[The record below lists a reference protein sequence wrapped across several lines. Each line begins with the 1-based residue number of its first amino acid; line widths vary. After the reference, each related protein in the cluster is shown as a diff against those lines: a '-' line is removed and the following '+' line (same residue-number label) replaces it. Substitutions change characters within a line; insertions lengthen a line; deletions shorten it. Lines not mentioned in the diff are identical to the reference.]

1 MIRSIRGS
9 RNVGTGNIEV
19 DNSEMEVFCGCIDRM
34 FSKVNEFE
42 QRVDAVERYYADNK
56 ELNTAKCSS
65 ILKDKIKKKHL
76 MTVEKQ
82 QEDSE
87 KTTQDLM
94 RQFAVIFRQMAG
106 DVIEQSC
113 TLQRYEIGLSLWS
126 LSIDRS
132 SSMLCFLM
140 LFILIVLTSSL
151 ITQHKWAWPFL
162 EPVDVEGLCLHD
174 YYEVIEKPMD
184 FSTIKNRMEA
194 KDGTG
199 YKNVREIY
207 ADVRLVFKNAMKYN
221 DERDDVHVM
230 ARTLLEKFEEKW
242 LQLLPKV
249 AEEEKRREKEQTATQ
264 VATKLAEEASYAN
277 MAQDLS
283 NELHGVDMQLER
295 IREMVVCNSRKIS
308 TEEKKKLG
316 TALTQLSH
324 QDLIRALEIVAEH
337 NPSFQ
342 ATAQEVNLDMDTQ
355 SDVTL
360 WRLKVFVQDALK
372 VSGRN
377 SGGAV
382 LDLFWQQPFTLS
394 MAFDYLVPWGSV
406 KIRKFSG
413 DGKKWRM

>member
-1 MIRSIRGS
+1 MEHMIRSIRSSGD
-9 RNVGTGNIEV
+9 VGPGNIE
-19 DNSEMEVFCGCIDRM
+19 DNSEMEGFRDCIDQM
-34 FSKVNEFE
+34 FSKVNELE
-42 QRVDAVERYYADNK
+42 QRVNAVERYYTDNK
-56 ELNTAKCSS
+56 QLNTAKCISV
-65 ILKDKIKKKHL
+65 LKDKIKEKHL

-82 QEDSE
+82 QQDSE
-87 KTTQDLM
+87 KIMQDLM
-94 RQFAVIFRQMAG
+94 RQFAVIFCQ
-106 DVIEQSC
+106 
-113 TLQRYEIGLSLWS
+113 
-126 LSIDRS
+126 
-132 SSMLCFLM
+132 
-140 LFILIVLTSSL
+140 
-151 ITQHKWAWPFL
+151 ITRHKWALPFM
-162 EPVDVEGLCLHD
+162 EPVDVEGLGLHD

-184 FSTIKNRMEA
+184 FRTIKNRMEA

-249 AEEEKRREKEQTATQ
+249 AEEEKSREKEQTATQ
-264 VATKLAEEASYAN
+264 VATKLAEQASYAN
-277 MAQDLS
+277 MAQYLS
-283 NELHGVDMQLER
+283 NE
-295 IREMVVCNSRKIS
+295 IS

-337 NPSFQ
+337 NLSFQ

-372 VSGRN
+372 LSDRN
-377 SGGAV
+377 SGGTGMGCNSNINNDDTKAKMNINNKNRNTTASKRKGERCDAV
-382 LDLFWQQPFTLS
+382 TKAS
-394 MAFDYLVPWGSV
+394 AKRTK
-406 KIRKFSG
+406 KISLNSLNS
-413 DGKKWRM
+413 

>member
-1 MIRSIRGS
+1 MEHMIRSIRGS

-82 QEDSE
+82 QQDSE
-87 KTTQDLM
+87 KITQDLM
-94 RQFAVIFRQMAG
+94 RQFAVIFGQAMFGA
-106 DVIEQSC
+106 
-113 TLQRYEIGLSLWS
+113 
-126 LSIDRS
+126 
-132 SSMLCFLM
+132 
-140 LFILIVLTSSL
+140 
-151 ITQHKWAWPFL
+151 ITRHKWAWPFV

-184 FSTIKNRMEA
+184 FRTIQNRMEA

-249 AEEEKRREKEQTATQ
+249 AEEEERRGKEQTAAQ

-283 NELHGVDMQLER
+283 NELLGVDMQLER
-295 IREMVVCNSRKIS
+295 IREMVVRNSRKIS

-377 SGGAV
+377 SGDVGMGCNSNINNDDNKAKININNKNRNTTASKRKGEKCDAV
-382 LDLFWQQPFTLS
+382 TKAS
-394 MAFDYLVPWGSV
+394 AKRTK
-406 KIRKFSG
+406 KISLNSLNP
-413 DGKKWRM
+413 

>member
-1 MIRSIRGS
+1 MEHMIRSIRVS
-9 RNVGTGNIEV
+9 RDVGPGNIE
-19 DNSEMEVFCGCIDRM
+19 DNSEMEGFRDCIDHM
-34 FSKVNEFE
+34 FSKVNELE
-42 QRVDAVERYYADNK
+42 QRVNAVERYYADNK
-56 ELNTAKCSS
+56 QLNTAKCNSV
-65 ILKDKIKKKHL
+65 LKDKIKEKHL

-82 QEDSE
+82 QQDSE
-87 KTTQDLM
+87 KIMQDLM
-94 RQFAVIFRQMAG
+94 RQFAVIFRQA
-106 DVIEQSC
+106 S
-113 TLQRYEIGLSLWS
+113 TLHTSEIT
-126 LSIDRS
+126 R
-132 SSMLCFLM
+132 
-140 LFILIVLTSSL
+140 
-151 ITQHKWAWPFL
+151 HKWALPFM
-162 EPVDVEGLCLHD
+162 EPVDVEGLGLHD

-184 FSTIKNRMEA
+184 FCTIKNRMEA

-249 AEEEKRREKEQTATQ
+249 AEEEKSREKEQTATQ
-264 VATKLAEEASYAN
+264 VATKLAEQASYAN
-277 MAQDLS
+277 MAQYLS

-295 IREMVVCNSRKIS
+295 IRKMVVHNSRKIS
-308 TEEKKKLG
+308 TEEKKKIG

-337 NPSFQ
+337 NLSFQ

-377 SGGAV
+377 SGGTGMGCNSNINNDDTKAKININNKNRNTTASKRKGERCDAV
-382 LDLFWQQPFTLS
+382 TKAS
-394 MAFDYLVPWGSV
+394 AKRTK
-406 KIRKFSG
+406 KISLNSLNS
-413 DGKKWRM
+413 

>member
-1 MIRSIRGS
+1 MEHMIRSIRGS

-82 QEDSE
+82 QQDSE
-87 KTTQDLM
+87 KITQDLM
-94 RQFAVIFRQMAG
+94 RQFAVIFRQ
-106 DVIEQSC
+106 
-113 TLQRYEIGLSLWS
+113 
-126 LSIDRS
+126 
-132 SSMLCFLM
+132 
-140 LFILIVLTSSL
+140 

-249 AEEEKRREKEQTATQ
+249 AEEEKRQEKEQTATL

-295 IREMVVCNSRKIS
+295 IREMVVRNSRKIS

-377 SGGAV
+377 SGGTGMGCNSNINNDDNKAKININNKNRNSTASKRKGERCDAV
-382 LDLFWQQPFTLS
+382 TKAS
-394 MAFDYLVPWGSV
+394 AKRTK
-406 KIRKFSG
+406 KISLNSLNP
-413 DGKKWRM
+413 

>member
-1 MIRSIRGS
+1 MEHTIRSIRGS

-82 QEDSE
+82 QQDSE
-87 KTTQDLM
+87 KITQDLM
-94 RQFAVIFRQMAG
+94 RQFAVIFRQ
-106 DVIEQSC
+106 
-113 TLQRYEIGLSLWS
+113 
-126 LSIDRS
+126 
-132 SSMLCFLM
+132 
-140 LFILIVLTSSL
+140 

-221 DERDDVHVM
+221 DKRDDVHVM

-295 IREMVVCNSRKIS
+295 IREMVVRNSRKIS

-377 SGGAV
+377 SGGTGMGCNSNINNDDNKARININNKNRNSTASKRKGERCDAV
-382 LDLFWQQPFTLS
+382 TKAS
-394 MAFDYLVPWGSV
+394 AKRTK
-406 KIRKFSG
+406 KISLNSLNP
-413 DGKKWRM
+413 

>member
-1 MIRSIRGS
+1 MERMIRSIRGS

-82 QEDSE
+82 QQDSE
-87 KTTQDLM
+87 KLTQDLM
-94 RQFAVIFRQMAG
+94 RQFAAIFRQ
-106 DVIEQSC
+106 
-113 TLQRYEIGLSLWS
+113 
-126 LSIDRS
+126 
-132 SSMLCFLM
+132 
-140 LFILIVLTSSL
+140 

-242 LQLLPKV
+242 LPLLPKV

-283 NELHGVDMQLER
+283 NEVCETSEPFCNSLFNGRRCFFFFLHTLDDVPLLNCLILYKNISVTWVEQYMLNFCQLHGVDMQLER
-295 IREMVVCNSRKIS
+295 IREMVVRNSR
-308 TEEKKKLG
+308 
-316 TALTQLSH
+316 
-324 QDLIRALEIVAEH
+324 
-337 NPSFQ
+337 
-342 ATAQEVNLDMDTQ
+342 
-355 SDVTL
+355 
-360 WRLKVFVQDALK
+360 FVQ
-372 VSGRN
+372 
-377 SGGAV
+377 
-382 LDLFWQQPFTLS
+382 QP
-394 MAFDYLVPWGSV
+394 M
-406 KIRKFSG
+406 FSFLLYNFELNFY
-413 DGKKWRM
+413 WFR

>member
-1 MIRSIRGS
+1 MEHMIRSIRGS

-94 RQFAVIFRQMAG
+94 RQFAVIFRQ
-106 DVIEQSC
+106 
-113 TLQRYEIGLSLWS
+113 
-126 LSIDRS
+126 
-132 SSMLCFLM
+132 
-140 LFILIVLTSSL
+140 

-194 KDGTG
+194 KDGSG

-295 IREMVVCNSRKIS
+295 IREMVVHNSRKIS

-377 SGGAV
+377 SGGAGMGCNSNINN
-382 LDLFWQQPFTLS
+382 D
-394 MAFDYLVPWGSV
+394 DNNG
-406 KIRKFSG
+406 KININNKNRNTTASKRKGERCDAVTKASA
-413 DGKKWRM
+413 KKTKKISLNSLNP